1 MLIKLCLNAPAQQ
14 PLFKVEW
21 ICDNKEMHSCED
33 VFSFY
38 SSSTAISQAIC
49 NTPEIMSEVS
59 LNELEERVG
68 TQTTT
73 LKIILET
80 QGVSL

>member
-1 MLIKLCLNAPAQQ
+1 MQQQ

-59 LNELEERVG
+59 LNVRDERKVG